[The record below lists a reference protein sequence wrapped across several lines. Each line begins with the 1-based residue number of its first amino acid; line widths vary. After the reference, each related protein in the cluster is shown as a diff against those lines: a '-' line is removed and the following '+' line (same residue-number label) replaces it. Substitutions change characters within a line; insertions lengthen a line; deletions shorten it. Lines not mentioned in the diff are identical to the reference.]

1 MGGRLSE
8 MVGEMEERCE
18 ESAVEIIIFL
28 HLISLCADINEC
40 SSNNGGC
47 AHTCTNSPGSFQCS
61 CRTGYTLAGNGRSCN
76 GKTAVLKRSYSR
88 RK

>member
-1 MGGRLSE
+1 
-8 MVGEMEERCE
+8 MEERCVGRRGG
-18 ESAVEIIIFL
+18 AVEIIVIIFL

-61 CRTGYTLAGNGRSCN
+61 CRTGYTLAGNGKSCN
-76 GKTAVLKRSYSR
+76 GKQVD
-88 RK
+88 